1 MGGIFFIIDNPQNIN
16 NHQYTA
22 IEVFINNVNV
32 LFLSNSQRTSSLV
45 IVGYWCL
52 SIMSMSSF

>member
-1 MGGIFFIIDNPQNIN
+1 MSGIFFIIDNPQNIN

-22 IEVFINNVNV
+22 IEMFINNVNV
-32 LFLSNSQRTSSLV
+32 LFLSNSQLKGEP
-45 IVGYWCL
+45 VGGCLGCL